1 MAKRKQIIK
10 LLDYALEQLKDEYS
24 EHGQVELND
33 FELGIL
39 CGVNT
44 AKSIIK
50 NKLDKKHDF

>member
-1 MAKRKQIIK
+1 MAKRKQIVK

-24 EHGQVELND
+24 EHEQVELND